1 MLKES
6 RPTATSFDDFT
17 VGLTGNKVGSL
28 EKLFNVER
36 HALEAASIR
45 KKLIENENL
54 GKYIQSKTRIPDG
67 YVRKILDVSKGQSLL

>member
-1 MLKES
+1 MLKETQ
-6 RPTATSFDDFT
+6 PTATSFDDFSN
-17 VGLTGNKVGSL
+17 GMTGNKIGTL

-45 KKLIENENL
+45 KKLIESENV

-67 YVRKILDVSKGQSLL
+67 FVRKIFDVSKGQSLL